1 MRQNRPRELGQ
12 HVTRAEDVNPDALLG
27 PLDTQGRRH
36 VPYGCN
42 IISTRTMKTG
52 ADTHQP
58 WRRCMGFAAVKKQ
71 VEQMSTLETCHETN
85 LRNVDDL

>member
-12 HVTRAEDVNPDALLG
+12 HVTRAEDVNPDTLLG

-36 VPYGCN
+36 VPYGCRN
-42 IISTRTMKTG
+42 VSIRVMKTG

-58 WRRCMGFAAVKKQ
+58 WKRCRECVAVKKQ
-71 VEQMSTLETCHETN
+71 VEQMSTRETCQATN
-85 LRNVDDL
+85 LRDVDDL